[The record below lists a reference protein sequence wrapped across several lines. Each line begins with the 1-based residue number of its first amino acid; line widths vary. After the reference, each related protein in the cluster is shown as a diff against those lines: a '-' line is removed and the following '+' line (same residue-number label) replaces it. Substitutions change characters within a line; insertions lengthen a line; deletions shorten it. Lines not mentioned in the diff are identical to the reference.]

1 MENLDLATLGVE
13 EMNEVQMV
21 QTEGGYWGL
30 VILGCA
36 AMAAI
41 TYYSMDR

>member
-1 MENLDLATLGVE
+1 MNTLDLEALGVE
-13 EMNEVQMV
+13 EMNEGQMV

-30 VILGCA
+30 VVIGCI